1 MNEETLFQ
9 EALSR
14 SPEERAAF
22 LDQACAG
29 RPELRAAVEAL
40 LAAHEKLG
48 NILDRP
54 PAQTVDSGPA
64 HARPDA
70 GLDPTSRP
78 DLAPSLPATKTADY
92 RPISETGIVI
102 AGHYTLQEKIGE
114 GGMGEVWVAKQTEP
128 VKRRVALKL
137 IKTGMD
143 SKAVVQR
150 FEQERQAL
158 ALMDHPHIAKVLDG
172 GLTPTGQPFFVME
185 LVNGL
190 PLNRFCD
197 EARLTTNERLEL
209 FMPIC
214 QAVQH
219 AHQKGIVH
227 RDLKPANILVTMID
241 GKPVPK
247 VIDFGVAKATA
258 GKLTDESMSTQF
270 GAVVG
275 TLEYMSPEQAGFSG
289 VDVDTRADIYSLGVI
304 LYELLTGLRPIDAR
318 RLKAAALTEMIRI
331 IREEEPLK
339 PSTRLSTDDSL
350 ASMAA
355 LRQIDPRKLMS
366 LLRGEL
372 DWIVMKCLEK
382 QRDRRYETANGLAKD
397 IERYLADEPV
407 EARPPSAGYRLSKF
421 VRRHRGKVI
430 AAAMVLLALVAGMA
444 GTIWGLIREA
454 RANRA
459 LAAKNDELSLAN
471 GRVMKANADLG
482 AAHAKVEARYNL
494 AVAAIKTFHTGVS
507 EDFLLKEERFKELRD
522 RLLKSAADFYGKL
535 GALLGKET
543 DVASRRALAQ
553 SNFELAELT
562 GKVGR
567 NEDALAAHRAVLA
580 AREALAAEPAADL
593 VAQVDVGR
601 SLMAVAGGLEVTGKT
616 DEALASY
623 RRSESLLAGPAG
635 ADPSARAALAAC
647 RSRLGGLL
655 FRTGKTAEALA
666 AYRLARADQEALAAA
681 PEASNDARHDLA
693 DTINRIG
700 SLLSETGKPT
710 EAEAEYR
717 RALAL
722 YQKLAD
728 DNPAVTEFR
737 SGLAV
742 SHENLGWRLSN
753 TGKPAE
759 AEAEFRKALALH
771 QKLADDNPAVTG
783 FRFSL
788 AHSHYFLGYLLSRT
802 GKSAEVAAEY
812 RTALALYQKLAD
824 DNPAVTWFC
833 SGLALTHSRHGG
845 LLLNTGKPA
854 EAEAE
859 YRKALALYQK
869 LADDD
874 PAVTRNRSD
883 LAWSHRALAD
893 LLSNTGK
900 PAEAEAEYRKALAL
914 WQKLADDNPA
924 VTGFRHWQETSA
936 TDTEFRQWLAA
947 SHNNLGKLLS
957 NTGKPAEAEAE
968 CRKALEIQQKLIG
981 DHPAVTEFRSSLA
994 DSHFNLGILLSNT
1007 GKPAEAEAE
1016 FRKALAIRQKL
1027 VDDNPSVIDF
1037 RGVLSLYYLRVA
1049 ALQAWFGQD
1058 KELSSTC
1065 EKLLSLAKDTED
1077 PMLAD
1082 KAAKCC
1088 SLRQADPK
1096 RCEAALVLARRAV
1109 EHGKGSQWLVYFE
1122 MALGMA
1128 EYRSGHFAEADAALT
1143 AAMNDPGKNNA
1154 VSSTSAFYRAMGL
1167 FRQGKTDLARKL
1179 ATEAAAKMK
1188 PLPVDEQKPLLG
1200 GADENDLIMWLAY
1213 KEAKAMIQFDAT
1225 PAAPAQPHTK

>member
-22 LDQACAG
+22 LDQACVG

-40 LAAHEKLG
+40 LAAHHKTG
-48 NILDRP
+48 NILDKL
-54 PAQTVDSGPA
+54 PAQTVDSGPGQ
-64 HARPDA
+64 ARPDA
-70 GLDPTSRP
+70 GLDPTSGP
-78 DLAPSLPATKTADY
+78 GLAPPLPATKTADY

-102 AGHYTLQEKIGE
+102 AGHYTLEQKIGE

-190 PLNRFCD
+190 PLTRFCD
-197 EARLTTNERLEL
+197 EARLTTKERLEL
-209 FMPIC
+209 FVPIC

-382 QRDRRYETANGLAKD
+382 QRDRRYETAISLAKE
-397 IERYLADEPV
+397 IQRYLEDEPV
-407 EARPPSAGYRLSKF
+407 EARPPSAGYRLHKF

-430 AAAMVLLALVAGMA
+430 AASLVLLALLAGMA
-444 GTIWGLIREA
+444 GTTWGLIREA
-454 RANRA
+454 RANTA

-471 GRVMKANADLG
+471 GRVMKANADLS
-482 AAHAKVEARYNL
+482 AANAKIEARYNL
-494 AVAAIKTFHTGVS
+494 AVEAIKTFHTGVS
-507 EDFLLKEERFKELRD
+507 EDFLLKEEKFKELRD

-535 GALLGKET
+535 GALLGQDT
-543 DVASRRALAQ
+543 NIASRRALAQ

-562 GKVGR
+562 WTVGR

-580 AREALAAEPAADL
+580 AREALAAEPGAGAL
-593 VAQVDVGR
+593 AKVDVGR
-601 SLMAVAGGLEVTGKT
+601 SLIAVAGLLRAAGQT
-616 DEALASY
+616 DEALATY

-647 RSRLGGLL
+647 RSQMGWLL
-655 FRTGKTAEALA
+655 KSTGKSADALA

-681 PEASNDARHDLA
+681 PEASNDARYDLA
-693 DTINRIG
+693 NTIKRIG
-700 SLLSETGKPT
+700 ALLGETGKRLQ
-710 EAEAEYR
+710 EEAEYR
-717 RALAL
+717 RALEIFQKLADDNPAVTKFRSGLGAMHINLGFVLEHTDRPSEAEAEFRKGLAL

-728 DNPAVTEFR
+728 DNPAVIDFR
-737 SGLAV
+737 SDLAW
-742 SHENLGWRLSN
+742 SHDHLGWLLWS
-753 TGKPAE
+753 TGKLAE
-759 AEAEFRKALALH
+759 AEAEERNALALYQRLADDNPAVTDFRLLLAQSH
-771 QKLADDNPAVTG
+771 FVLGHVLSSMGKPVAAEAEYRESLAIRQKLADDNPAVTE
-783 FRFSL
+783 FRFRL
-788 AHSHYFLGYLLSRT
+788 ATSHGFLAGPLSKT
-802 GKSAEVAAEY
+802 GKPAEAEAEQ
-812 RTALALYQKLAD
+812 RKSMALYQKLVDDEPVRTDFRHYLSWSHRAVAD
-824 DNPAVTWFC
+824 
-833 SGLALTHSRHGG
+833 
-845 LLLNTGKPA
+845 LLSKTGKPA

-859 YRKALALYQK
+859 YRKALAIRQK
-869 LADDD
+869 LVDDN
-874 PAVTRNRSD
+874 PAESNWRSD
-883 LAWSHRALAD
+883 LADFLFNHGI
-893 LLSNTGK
+893 LLSGTGK
-900 PAEAEAEYRKALAL
+900 PAEAEAEYRKA
-914 WQKLADDNPA
+914 
-924 VTGFRHWQETSA
+924 V
-936 TDTEFRQWLAA
+936 
-947 SHNNLGKLLS
+947 
-957 NTGKPAEAEAE
+957 
-968 CRKALEIQQKLIG
+968 
-981 DHPAVTEFRSSLA
+981 
-994 DSHFNLGILLSNT
+994 
-1007 GKPAEAEAE
+1007 
-1016 FRKALAIRQKL
+1016 AIRQKL
-1027 VDDNPSVIDF
+1027 VDDNPSDIGRRD
-1037 RGVLSLYYLRVA
+1037 GLAYDYMRVA
-1049 ALQAWFGQD
+1049 ALQAWFGQNQ
-1058 KELSSTC
+1058 ELSSTC

-1077 PMLAD
+1077 PAVAD

-1096 RCEAALVLARRAV
+1096 RRETALVLAREAV
-1109 EHGKGSQWLVYFE
+1109 DLGKDHSLLPWFQ
-1122 MALGMA
+1122 MALGMT
-1128 EYRSGHFAEADAALT
+1128 EYRSGHFAEADAALI
-1143 AAMNDPGKNNA
+1143 AAATSGKDNPR
-1154 VSSTSAFYRAMGL
+1154 VVGTSAFYRAMGL
-1167 FRQGKTDLARKL
+1167 FRQGMTDLARKL

-1188 PLPVDEQKPLLG
+1188 PLPVDEQRPLLG

-1213 KEAKAMIQFDAT
+1213 KEAKAMLKFEAT
-1225 PAAPAQPHTK
+1225 QKEKMKH

>member
-9 EALSR
+9 EVLSR

-22 LDQACAG
+22 LDQACVG

-40 LAAHEKLG
+40 LAAHEKTG
-48 NILDRP
+48 NILDRLP
-54 PAQTVDSGPA
+54 GQTVDSGPGQ
-64 HARPDA
+64 ARPDA
-70 GLDPTSRP
+70 GFDPASGP

-92 RPISETGIVI
+92 RPVSEAGIVI
-102 AGHYTLQEKIGE
+102 AGHYTLEQKIGE

-190 PLNRFCD
+190 PLTRFCD
-197 EARLTTNERLEL
+197 EARLTTKERLEL
-209 FMPIC
+209 FVPIC

-304 LYELLTGLRPIDAR
+304 LYELLTGLRPIDAK
-318 RLKAAALTEMIRI
+318 RLEAAALTEMIRI

-397 IERYLADEPV
+397 IQRYLEDEPV
-407 EARPPSAGYRLSKF
+407 EARPPSAGYRLHKF

-430 AAAMVLLALVAGMA
+430 AASLVLLALVAGMA

-454 RANRA
+454 RANMA

-471 GRVMKANADLG
+471 GRVMKANADLS
-482 AAHAKVEARYNL
+482 AANAKIEARYNL
-494 AVAAIKTFHTGVS
+494 AVEAIKTFHTGVS
-507 EDFLLKEERFKELRD
+507 EDFLLKEEKFRELRD

-535 GALLGKET
+535 GALLGKDT
-543 DVASRRALAQ
+543 DSASRRALAQ
-553 SNFELAELT
+553 SNFELADLT

-580 AREALAAEPAADL
+580 AREALAAEPGAGVVAKVDL
-593 VAQVDVGR
+593 GR
-601 SLMAVAGGLEVTGKT
+601 SQIAVAGWLEATGKT
-616 DEALASY
+616 DEALATY

-647 RSRLGGLL
+647 RSQMGWLL
-655 FRTGKTAEALA
+655 RTTGKSADALA
-666 AYRLARADQEALAAA
+666 AFRLARADQEALAAA

-693 DTINRIG
+693 DTIRGIG
-700 SLLSETGKPT
+700 VLLLETGKPA

-728 DNPAVTEFR
+728 DNPADTALRSHLADSHYDLGYLAGYGKPAEAEAEYRRALALYQKLADGNPAVTGFRRSLAASHNSVGHMLLSTGKPAEAEPELRNALALLQKLADDNPAVTEFR
-737 SGLAV
+737 NTLAYT
-742 SHENLGWRLSN
+742 HFNLGGVWSGRD
-753 TGKPAE
+753 KPAE
-759 AEAEFRKALALH
+759 AEAEFRKALALWQKLADDSPAVTGFRSRLPWSHHALAGMLLKQGKPAEAEAEFRKVLAIH
-771 QKLADDNPAVTG
+771 QKLADDNPAVTA
-783 FRFSL
+783 FRS
-788 AHSHYFLGYLLSRT
+788 
-802 GKSAEVAAEY
+802 
-812 RTALALYQKLAD
+812 ALASSHFD
-824 DNPAVTWFC
+824 
-833 SGLALTHSRHGG
+833 HGI
-845 LLLNTGKPA
+845 LLWNTGKPA

-859 YRKALALYQK
+859 YRKAL
-869 LADDD
+869 
-874 PAVTRNRSD
+874 
-883 LAWSHRALAD
+883 
-893 LLSNTGK
+893 
-900 PAEAEAEYRKALAL
+900 E
-914 WQKLADDNPA
+914 
-924 VTGFRHWQETSA
+924 
-936 TDTEFRQWLAA
+936 
-947 SHNNLGKLLS
+947 
-957 NTGKPAEAEAE
+957 
-968 CRKALEIQQKLIG
+968 
-981 DHPAVTEFRSSLA
+981 
-994 DSHFNLGILLSNT
+994 
-1007 GKPAEAEAE
+1007 
-1016 FRKALAIRQKL
+1016 IRQKL
-1027 VDDNPSVIDF
+1027 VDDNPSDIGL
-1037 RGVLSLYYLRVA
+1037 RRALAREYLRVA

-1077 PMLAD
+1077 PTVAE

-1096 RCEAALVLARRAV
+1096 LREAALVLARRAV
-1109 EHGKGSQWLVYFE
+1109 EHGKGSWWLVDFE

-1128 EYRSGHFAEADAALT
+1128 EYRSGHFAAVDAALT
-1143 AAMNDPGKNNA
+1143 AVTNDPGKNNT

-1167 FRQGKTDLARKL
+1167 FRQGKTDLARRL
-1179 ATEAAAKMK
+1179 ATEAAAKMW
-1188 PLPVDEQKPLLG
+1188 PLPVDAQKPLAG
-1200 GADENDLIMWLAY
+1200 GGNENELIMCLAY
-1213 KEAKAMIQFDAT
+1213 KEAKAMLKFDAT
-1225 PAAPAQPHTK
+1225 QKERMKD